1 MRDAS
6 LRGAQGSALAI
17 AFRHFTQAD
26 TAVCL
31 ALFELNCPAYFA
43 PEERTDYAAFLSGA
57 DATYE
62 VCLSGGRVVGAF
74 GLTPGEAG
82 SARVNWIL
90 LDPAAKG
97 TGVGA
102 AMMRRAIGLARGE
115 AATHIHIAASHL
127 SEAFFAKF
135 GARTLSRQEDGWGP
149 GMHRHDMV
157 LEHVQASVAA
167 RGKP

>member
-1 MRDAS
+1 VN
-6 LRGAQGSALAI
+6 GSAISTGFRSFRAPDTPACLAI
-17 AFRHFTQAD
+17 FD
-26 TAVCL
+26 
-31 ALFELNCPAYFA
+31 LNCPAFFA
-43 PEERTDYAAFLSGA
+43 PGERADYAAFLSGA

-97 TGVGA
+97 TGAGA
-102 AMMRRAIGLARGE
+102 AMMQRAIGLARG
-115 AATHIHIAASHL
+115 AGSTHIDIAASHL

-135 GARTLSRQEDGWGP
+135 GARTLTRQEDGWGP

-157 LEHVQASVAA
+157 LEHVQASIAA
-167 RGKP
+167 CDKP